1 MAIIK
6 RMDQIKII
14 LKTFHQT
21 GKIKATASRLQM
33 SKNTVRHYVRLAQAD
48 GRAFPTILSLEA
60 AAFHQLFY
68 PQKSSPDTV
77 SKASIFTGKV
87 DYYIK
92 ELSRPGVTRYLLWK
106 EYRVDYPEGYAY
118 TQFCE
123 HLKRATERRDVTL
136 LLQHKAGE
144 KIQLDFAGKRL
155 YWTDHQTGEQT
166 RCEVLVAIMPF
177 SNYTYAIALP
187 SQKIADFIH
196 GINQVFCYLGGLPQV
211 VLSDNLKSYVTKANR
226 YDPTFNETC
235 VQLATHYQID
245 LEATRVAKPK
255 DKASVENGVTN
266 TYRRLYAPIRN
277 EVFFS
282 LQELNQALE
291 RQLYL
296 HNDLPFQKKQGT
308 RRALF
313 DEFEKP
319 LLGPLPSE
327 IFDLKKT
334 ISAKVQRIYHVMLG
348 EDKNYYSVP
357 FQYVGRQATVVYT
370 AHNVEIYI
378 GNQRVATHS
387 RIPGRQTYKYSTHQD
402 HLPKSHQEWLKTKGY
417 DAKYFLAAA
426 SKIGAATEWAMR
438 ELLTGKI
445 HEAQSYRSCEGTLR
459 LAKNYSDQRLEA
471 ACKRC
476 KDTVAK
482 VNYKMLENILKRNL
496 DQSLDPSTASS
507 SEFTPPLHDNIRGA
521 EAYQ

>member
-1 MAIIK
+1 
-6 RMDQIKII
+6 MDQIKII

-21 GKIKATASRLQM
+21 GKIKTTAARLQM

-48 GRAFPTILSLEA
+48 GRTFPTIISLEQE
-60 AAFHQLFY
+60 AFHQLFY
-68 PQKSSPDTV
+68 PQKTVQNTV

-87 DYYIK
+87 DDYIK
-92 ELSRPGVTRYLLWK
+92 ELRRPGVTRHLLWK
-106 EYRVDYPEGYAY
+106 EYRVEHPGGYAY

-123 HLKRATERRDVTL
+123 HLKRATDRRDVTL

-144 KIQLDFAGKRL
+144 KIQLDFAGKPI
-155 YWTDHQTGEQT
+155 YWTDHQTGEQI
-166 RCEVLVAIMPF
+166 RCEVLVAVLPF

-235 VQLATHYQID
+235 VQLAAHFQID

-255 DKASVENGVTN
+255 DKASVENSVTN
-266 TYRRLYAPIRN
+266 VYRRLYAPLRN

-291 RQLYL
+291 RQLHL
-296 HNDLPFQKKQGT
+296 HNHLPFQKKEGT
-308 RRALF
+308 RRELF
-313 DEFEKP
+313 EEFEKP
-319 LLGPLPSE
+319 LLRPLPSDVFE
-327 IFDLKKT
+327 LKKT

-348 EDKNYYSVP
+348 EDKNFYSVP

-370 AHNVEIYI
+370 TRNIEIYI
-378 GNQRVATHS
+378 DNQRVATHS
-387 RIPGRQTYKYSTHQD
+387 RMPGRQTYLYSTHPD
-402 HLPKSHQEWLKTKGY
+402 HLPKNHQEWLKTRGY
-417 DAKYFLAAA
+417 DAKYFLAMAHQ
-426 SKIGAATEWAMR
+426 IGAATGWAIQQ
-438 ELLTGKI
+438 LLTGKI

-459 LAKNYSDQRLEA
+459 LAKNYSNQRLEA

-476 KDTVAK
+476 KDTVGK
-482 VNYKMLENILKRNL
+482 VNYKMLENILKHQL
-496 DQSLDPSTASS
+496 DQSHHPSIANDA
-507 SEFTPPLHDNIRGA
+507 EFAPPTHDNIRGA